1 MPELG
6 RQSIMPAVPHV
17 HGLRMTKSTTGASL
31 TSQEGRALI
40 QSEEQY
46 RSLFASVPRPMWVVD
61 AESLKFLAV
70 NDSAILHY
78 GYSRK
83 EFESMSARE
92 VICEE
97 SPVARADL
105 VGLSQTGSGTKLL
118 KHRKKNGVVIDV
130 EVVGRP
136 IVFEGRPA
144 EIALVTDVTNRKLAD
159 ARLQASEK
167 KFAKAFHLSPLALSI
182 ATLPEGRVLDANG
195 ALFRILGYD
204 PEQMIGKTV
213 DELGIW
219 TFPKDRDRMLQ
230 SLGEEDRST
239 GLETVFTT
247 QSGETKTVLVF
258 SEAIE
263 LDCVPCVLSVTHDV
277 TERKQLEQQLR
288 QAQRMD
294 AVGRLAGGVAHDFNN
309 MLGVIRGYSEL
320 LRSRMCDEVAQEQIE
335 EIKKASDRAASLTRQ
350 LLAFSRRQ
358 VLQPASLDLNERISQ
373 ISKMLRRL
381 IGDDVQLIVRPGDS
395 LAAIEAD
402 PGQIDQVILN
412 LAVNARDAMPNG
424 GKLLLETSN
433 IRLDDSSLFQQR
445 AVKPGSYVMLA
456 ISDTGCGMDPETL
469 SHIFEPFFTTKEH
482 GKGTGLGLSTVHGIV
497 TQSEGYIW
505 VASQPGQGSTFKIC
519 LPASRKRHVQATQEA
534 NERREVARG
543 SATILLVEDEESM
556 RKLTRHLLEG
566 PGYRVLE
573 ACDGAEAIEL
583 ARQNSDIRLLLTDVV
598 MPRLSGPG
606 LAERIKAT
614 IPQIEVIYMSGYTD
628 ELLVRHG
635 ALGQG
640 ITFLEKPFTQD
651 SLINAV
657 QKALV
662 GTHTG
667 RADHA
672 RAAAKS

>member
-1 MPELG
+1 
-6 RQSIMPAVPHV
+6 
-17 HGLRMTKSTTGASL
+17 
-31 TSQEGRALI
+31 
-40 QSEEQY
+40 
-46 RSLFASVPRPMWVVD
+46 
-61 AESLKFLAV
+61 
-70 NDSAILHY
+70 
-78 GYSRK
+78 
-83 EFESMSARE
+83 
-92 VICEE
+92 
-97 SPVARADL
+97 
-105 VGLSQTGSGTKLL
+105 
-118 KHRKKNGVVIDV
+118 
-130 EVVGRP
+130 
-136 IVFEGRPA
+136 
-144 EIALVTDVTNRKLAD
+144 
-159 ARLQASEK
+159 
-167 KFAKAFHLSPLALSI
+167 
-182 ATLPEGRVLDANG
+182 
-195 ALFRILGYD
+195 
-204 PEQMIGKTV
+204 
-213 DELGIW
+213 
-219 TFPKDRDRMLQ
+219 
-230 SLGEEDRST
+230 LGEEDRST

-263 LDCVPCVLSVTHDV
+263 LDGVPCVLSVTHDV
-277 TERKQLEQQLR
+277 AERKQLEQQLR

>member
-1 MPELG
+1 L
-6 RQSIMPAVPHV
+6 
-17 HGLRMTKSTTGASL
+17 L
-31 TSQEGRALI
+31 

-46 RSLFASVPRPMWVVD
+46 RLLFASVPRPMWVAD
-61 AESLKFLAV
+61 ADSLKFLAV
-70 NDSAILHY
+70 NDAAILHY
-78 GYSRK
+78 GYARD
-83 EFESMSARE
+83 EFESISARE
-92 VICEE
+92 IICEE
-97 SPVARADL
+97 AAVTDL
-105 VGLSQTGSGTKLL
+105 MAPLRIGPGTQVL
-118 KHRKKNGVVIDV
+118 KHRKKDGTVIDV
-130 EVVGRP
+130 EIVGRP
-136 IVFEGRPA
+136 IVFEGRA
-144 EIALVTDVTNRKLAD
+144 AQLSLVIDVTDRKLAD

-167 KFAKAFHLSPLALSI
+167 KFAKAFYLSPLALSI

-213 DELGIW
+213 HELGIW
-219 TFPKDRDRMLQ
+219 TFPKDRERMLQ
-230 SLGEEDRST
+230 SLGEEDRSI

-263 LDCVPCVLSVTHDV
+263 LDGVPCVLSVTHDV

-320 LRSRMCDEVAQEQIE
+320 LRTRVCDELAQEQIE

-412 LAVNARDAMPNG
+412 LAVNARDAMPCG

-445 AVKPGSYVMLA
+445 AVKPGPYVMLA
-456 ISDTGCGMDPETL
+456 ISDTGCGMDAETL
-469 SHIFEPFFTTKEH
+469 AHIFEPFFTTKEY

-519 LPASRKRHVQATQEA
+519 LPASRKKHARATLEA

-583 ARQNSDIRLLLTDVV
+583 ARQNNDIQLLLTDVV

-606 LAERIKAT
+606 LAERIKASN
-614 IPQIEVIYMSGYTD
+614 PQIEVIYMSGYTD

-651 SLINAV
+651 SLVNAV
-657 QKALV
+657 QTALA
-662 GTHTG
+662 GTHAARVD
-667 RADHA
+667 RA
-672 RAAAKS
+672 RGIAKS

>member
-1 MPELG
+1 
-6 RQSIMPAVPHV
+6 
-17 HGLRMTKSTTGASL
+17 
-31 TSQEGRALI
+31 LI

-70 NDSAILHY
+70 NDAAILHY

-92 VICEE
+92 VICEDPF
-97 SPVARADL
+97 PVAGAHL
-105 VGLSQTGSGTKLL
+105 MGLAQTGSGTKTFL
-118 KHRKKNGVVIDV
+118 KHHKKDGTVIDV
-130 EVVGRP
+130 EVVRRP
-136 IVFEGRPA
+136 LVFEGRAA
-144 EIALVTDVTNRKLAD
+144 EIALVTDVTERKLAD

-167 KFAKAFHLSPLALSI
+167 KFAKAFYLSPLALSI
-182 ATLPEGRVLDANG
+182 ATLPEGRVLEANG

-213 DELGIW
+213 RELGIW
-219 TFPKDRDRMLQ
+219 TFPRDRERMLQ
-230 SLGEEDRST
+230 SLDEKDRSI

-263 LDCVPCVLSVTHDV
+263 LDGVPCVLSVTHDV

-320 LRSRMCDEVAQEQIE
+320 LRSRVCDEVAQEQIE

-424 GKLLLETSN
+424 GKLLLETAN
-433 IRLDDSSLFQQR
+433 IRLDESSLFQQR
-445 AVKPGSYVMLA
+445 AVKPGSYVLLA

-519 LPASRKRHVQATQEA
+519 LPASRKRHVQATQDA

-543 SATILLVEDEESM
+543 SATVLLVEDEESM

-614 IPQIEVIYMSGYTD
+614 NPQIEVIYMSGYTD

-657 QKALV
+657 QTALA

-667 RADHA
+667 REDRA

>member
-1 MPELG
+1 L
-6 RQSIMPAVPHV
+6 
-17 HGLRMTKSTTGASL
+17 L
-31 TSQEGRALI
+31 

-46 RSLFASVPRPMWVVD
+46 RLLFASIPRPMWVAD

-70 NDSAILHY
+70 NDAAILHY
-78 GYSRK
+78 GYSRD

-92 VICEE
+92 IICKETA
-97 SPVARADL
+97 VTDL
-105 VGLSQTGSGTKLL
+105 MAPSQTGPGTQIL
-118 KHRKKNGVVIDV
+118 KHRKRDGTVIEV

-136 IVFEGRPA
+136 IVFEGRA
-144 EIALVTDVTNRKLAD
+144 AQLALLIDVTDRKLAD
-159 ARLQASEK
+159 ARLHASEK
-167 KFAKAFHLSPLALSI
+167 KFAKAFYLSPLALSI

-195 ALFRILGYD
+195 ALFKILGYD
-204 PEQMIGKTV
+204 PEQMIGKTIH
-213 DELGIW
+213 ELGIW

-230 SLGEEDRST
+230 SLGEEDRSI

-247 QSGETKTVLVF
+247 RSGETKTVLVF

-263 LDCVPCVLSVTHDV
+263 LDGVPCVLTVTHDV

-320 LRSRMCDEVAQEQIE
+320 LRGRMCDEVAQEQIE

-519 LPASRKRHVQATQEA
+519 LPASRKKHVRARQEA

-583 ARQNSDIRLLLTDVV
+583 ARQNSDIQLLLTDVV

-614 IPQIEVIYMSGYTD
+614 NPQIAVIYMSGYTD

-657 QKALV
+657 QTALA

-667 RADHA
+667 RDDRA
-672 RAAAKS
+672 RATATAKS